1 MEDCKLKE
9 ESTSEMSVDA
19 DVSQNS
25 TVAKETHIISND
37 CVNCGVCEYM
47 CPLGAIVETR
57 MQFSILKRV
66 CDGCA
71 ICVPFC
77 PVRAI
82 VPKSQI
88 RKRQDNNV
96 AVNLRRVLD
105 NKN

>member
-1 MEDCKLKE
+1 MEDRP
-9 ESTSEMSVDA
+9 
-19 DVSQNS
+19 SQIDEAGS
-25 TVAKETHIISND
+25 DTDDTEATEIHIISND
-37 CVNCGVCEYM
+37 CVSCGVCEYM
-47 CPLGAIVETR
+47 CPLGAIVETK

-82 VPKSQI
+82 VPKH
-88 RKRQDNNV
+88 RFRERQNNNV

-105 NKN
+105 K